1 MLDAPG
7 NKNYICNLC
16 ACDPDAQGEQS
27 GIALGF
33 RTDFPAK
40 IDSTSTRLEKAEGAP
55 KRSGPPEESVT
66 SKTPSPRRSLEPLC
80 SNAADLYTASA
91 REQIGEVL
99 DSWLA
104 NNLATPFE
112 LLHRPDL
119 IKKLEASSRDL
130 QHAFQK
136 VAVPMALARR
146 ASVHEVMRSLHG
158 VADQAI
164 ARMLRD
170 ERQGLLPR
178 IDGATFAAA
187 CATSL
192 PDPEHGYRLAAGV
205 AGFIA
210 AADSWGGKVSL
221 LMDLAE
227 AAPADGSARTL
238 ALTILEQA
246 LEDVC
251 RSPLGM
257 AELLGPDLDLGALLL
272 GMTRLAHGGIIDA
285 VFQAHASLRPLASPL
300 PAAGARLARRIDR
313 GDFPNLQLAL
323 SRRILTE
330 LDSKRRLAPD
340 SAMGEI
346 TAVRGLAVALTA
358 ASGPCLPAEDVAEA
372 ILIRSQRL
380 VEPNFIAT
388 LLHQQ
393 VSLVAGLDGLL
404 TVLKNVTGDANRRR
418 ALRFIEATV
427 TPPQFKTDLLDAT
440 GSPEAALEAVAG
452 VYRKLTHKGSGLVGI
467 EPLLER
473 LSEVGGALESEGAV
487 VRGLTDGLMPRA
499 RKLAALQAMA
509 EGKSAPPGPAAKR
522 AADALRK
529 FAATQDPV
537 SG

>member
-1 MLDAPG
+1 M
-7 NKNYICNLC
+7 
-16 ACDPDAQGEQS
+16 
-27 GIALGF
+27 
-33 RTDFPAK
+33 
-40 IDSTSTRLEKAEGAP
+40 
-55 KRSGPPEESVT
+55 T

-91 REQIGEVL
+91 REQIGDVL

-119 IKKLEASSRDL
+119 IKKLESSSRDL

-178 IDGATFAAA
+178 IDGANFAAA
-187 CATSL
+187 CEANL
-192 PDPEHGYRLAAGV
+192 ADPEHGYRLAAGV

-210 AADSWGGKVSL
+210 SADSWGGKVAL

-227 AAPADGSARTL
+227 AAPADGPARTL
-238 ALTILEQA
+238 ALTTLEQA

-251 RSPLGM
+251 RAPLGM
-257 AELLGPDLDLGALLL
+257 AELLGPDLDLGAFLL
-272 GMTRLAHGGIIDA
+272 GVTRLAHGGIIDA

-300 PAAGARLARRIDR
+300 PVAGARLARHLDR
-313 GDFPNLQLAL
+313 GEFPNLKLAL
-323 SRRILTE
+323 SRRVLAE
-330 LDSKRRLAPD
+330 LDTKRRLAPD

-358 ASGPCLPAEDVAEA
+358 ASGACLPAEDVAEA
-372 ILIRSQRL
+372 ILLRSQRL

-388 LLHQQ
+388 LLHEQ
-393 VSLVAGLDGLL
+393 VSLATGLDGLL

-427 TPPQFKTDLLDAT
+427 TPPQFKTDLLNAT
-440 GSPEAALEAVAG
+440 GSPEAALEVLAHA
-452 VYRKLTHKGSGLVGI
+452 YRKLAHKASGLVGI

-473 LSEVGGALESEGAV
+473 LSEVGGALEAEGKV
-487 VRGLTDGLMPRA
+487 TRGLTDGLMPRA
-499 RKLAALQAMA
+499 RKLASLQAMA
-509 EGKSAPPGPAAKR
+509 EGLTAPPGPATKR
-522 AADALRK
+522 AAEGLRK
-529 FAATQDPV
+529 LAATRDPV
-537 SG
+537 SS